1 MGTHENTH
9 SGKRGRATT
18 LNHFKIDRRN
28 SDKIAIRHMVK
39 EKNRSLQDAFL
50 TIKGLF
56 LQPPQKPYLASIA
69 GRGIL

>member
-1 MGTHENTH
+1 MGTHENTD

-39 EKNRSLQDAFL
+39 EKISLA
-50 TIKGLF
+50 
-56 LQPPQKPYLASIA
+56 A
-69 GRGIL
+69 GRFSHDQRTVSSAPPKTILGVDCW